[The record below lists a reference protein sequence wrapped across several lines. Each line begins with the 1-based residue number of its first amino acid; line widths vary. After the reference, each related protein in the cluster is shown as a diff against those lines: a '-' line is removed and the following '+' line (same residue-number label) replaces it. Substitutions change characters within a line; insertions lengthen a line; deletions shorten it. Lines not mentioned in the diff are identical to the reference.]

1 MWRLKTMETQAINKL
16 ISEGY
21 TQLNSTIIGGN
32 YKEIFVRGNETVTYK
47 SETGLFYYNSGD
59 GNYEVWE
66 FSNGIFYGLESLD

>member
-1 MWRLKTMETQAINKL
+1 MQIEAVNKL

-21 TQLNSTIIGGN
+21 TQLNSSIIGAN
-32 YKEIFVRGNETVTYK
+32 YKEKFVRGNETVAYR

-66 FSNGIFYGLESLD
+66 FSNDVFYEIQEVE